1 NHDRIKPEP
10 TISKPQQA
18 KDKTMTQ
25 QPANPA
31 SIALTQTEYDNQNK
45 YSAVAYAV
53 WFTLRVVAAHR
64 VYAGDSGYA
73 LGLLFTLGG
82 FGVWALIDVAF
93 IGKRIRTLNEQTQ
106 QQVFTKYGV
115 NTHASN

>member
-1 NHDRIKPEP
+1 MN
-10 TISKPQQA
+10 ISKAEQE

-25 QPANPA
+25 Q
-31 SIALTQTEYDNQNK
+31 QTSNQNNLHVAQMEYDNQK
-45 YSAVAYAV
+45 KTPGIAYAL
-53 WFTLRVVAAHR
+53 WFFLGVVGAHR
-64 VYAGDSGYA
+64 FYAGDTGYA

>member
-1 NHDRIKPEP
+1 QGSSNQGK
-10 TISKPQQA
+10 A
-18 KDKTMTQ
+18 LMTMTQ
-25 QPANPA
+25 QTANPA
-31 SIALTQTEYDNQNK
+31 NIALAQTEYDNQK
-45 YSAVAYAV
+45 KSPGVAYAL
-53 WFTLRVVAAHR
+53 WFFLGVVGGHR
-64 VYAGDSGYA
+64 FNAGDTGYA

>member
-1 NHDRIKPEP
+1 MVGNPCYSVS
-10 TISKPQQA
+10 ISKTQQ
-18 KDKTMTQ
+18 KEKTMTQ
-25 QPANPA
+25 QTVNPAN
-31 SIALTQTEYDNQNK
+31 IALAQTEYDNQK
-45 YSAVAYAV
+45 KSPGVAYAL
-53 WFTLRVVAAHR
+53 WFFLGVVGAHR
-64 VYAGDSGYA
+64 FYAGDTGYA

-115 NTHASN
+115 DTRASN

>member
-1 NHDRIKPEP
+1 
-10 TISKPQQA
+10 
-18 KDKTMTQ
+18 MTQ
-25 QPANPA
+25 QTSNQNNLHVA
-31 SIALTQTEYDNQNK
+31 QMEYDNQK
-45 YSAVAYAV
+45 KTPGIAYAL
-53 WFTLRVVAAHR
+53 WFFLGVVGAHR
-64 VYAGDSGYA
+64 FYAGDTGYA

-115 NTHASN
+115 DTRASN